1 MAAPATHLVASR
13 TRIRSCR
20 FALLF
25 PAVRKAVTEG
35 VMREVGRFFGLDV
48 HRDFAQVAMVADGLT
63 VDVGRIDCQPVA
75 LRQWASTLNVDD
87 QVALEATCNTEA
99 IAALIAP
106 YVARVVISNPAKTR
120 VIAEA
125 KVKTDKVDA
134 RILAQLLAADFL
146 PPVWLPDER
155 TQMLRRLAARRSH
168 LVRQKIAL
176 KNKVQ
181 AILFRNLLP
190 RPPVTDLF
198 GRRGRD
204 WLAHQDLPADEKQTM
219 AALLRQLD
227 FHLEELALVDRDI
240 AAHALADPQAH
251 RLMTLPGVDTTVAMA
266 VIAAI
271 GDFHRFASPDKL
283 VAYLGLNP
291 RVRQSGGHA
300 PVHGHITK
308 AGNAIGRAMMVEAA
322 WCAVKTAGPL
332 HGFYDRVRKRR
343 GVQVAIVATAR
354 KMTVICWHMI
364 VKGQDYAFAR
374 PSLVAFKRRKMELS
388 AGLPSQRGSRR
399 GVGYDYNHKDVRRH
413 EREVNEA
420 AERAYKTFVA
430 AWQPKRPSK

>member
-1 MAAPATHLVASR
+1 M
-13 TRIRSCR
+13 
-20 FALLF
+20 
-25 PAVRKAVTEG
+25 
-35 VMREVGRFFGLDV
+35 GRYFGLDV
-48 HRDFAQVAMVADGLT
+48 HRDFAQVAMVENGLL
-63 VDVGRIDCQPVA
+63 VDVGRVDCRPDR
-75 LRQWASTLNVDD
+75 LRAWAATLQAED

-99 IAALIAP
+99 IATLIAP

-125 KVKTDKVDA
+125 KIKTDKVDA

-146 PPVWLPDER
+146 PSVWLADQR
-155 TQMLRRLAARRSH
+155 TQTLRRLASRRAH
-168 LVRQKIAL
+168 LVRQKVAL

-198 GRRGRD
+198 GKRGRD
-204 WLAHQDLPADEKQTM
+204 WLMRQDLPADEKQTM

-227 FHLEELALVDRDI
+227 FHIEELALVDKEI
-240 AAHALADPQAH
+240 AGHALQDKQAQ
-251 RLMTLPGVDTTVAMA
+251 RLMTLPGVDITVAMSI
-266 VIAAI
+266 IAAI
-271 GDFHRFASPDKL
+271 GDFGRFSSPDKL

-291 RVRQSGGHA
+291 RVRQSGGQA

-322 WCAVKTAGPL
+322 WCAARTPGPL

-343 GVQVAIVATAR
+343 GIQIAIVATAR

-364 VKGQDYAFAR
+364 VKEQDYVFAR
-374 PSLVAFKRRKMELS
+374 PSLVAFKRRKMELA
-388 AGLPSQRGSRR
+388 AGLPAQRGNKR

-420 AERAYKTFVA
+420 AERAYNTFVA
-430 AWQPKRPSK
+430 AWQPRRPTT